1 MLYSH
6 IGLDA
11 ASALS
16 ICKVLRAALQA
27 QQFSAITSLL
37 QPSDDVYHTF
47 HRLILLTPDGKV
59 AYSGKTE
66 DAEAHFE
73 SFGLKR
79 PDEMNIPEF
88 LLRCASTPADLYD
101 VTESGD
107 VPKALS
113 SSSDLADAF
122 ISSSAGKALI
132 NELESRVEKSETAFI
147 SDGSTPRL
155 KDFAQPTSRQIKLLL
170 GRGFTLMKRN
180 PATLMRIVSA
190 IIFGLFIGTLFLQTA
205 SDEDGTFVRSG
216 YVLTLIFLSLICI
229 TIDLPFTF
237 TGRHHSTEQ

>member
-1 MLYSH
+1 MLYH
-6 IGLDA
+6 TPIGLDA

-66 DAEAHFE
+66 DAVAHFE
-73 SFGLKR
+73 SLGLKR

-101 VTESGD
+101 GTESGD
-107 VPKALS
+107 VLPKALS

-122 ISSSAGKALI
+122 ISSSAGQALI
-132 NELESRVEKSETAFI
+132 DELESRVEKSETAFV
-147 SDGSTPRL
+147 SDGSTPKL
-155 KDFAQPTSRQIKLLL
+155 KDFAQPFSRQIKLLL
-170 GRGFTLMKRN
+170 GRGFTL
-180 PATLMRIVSA
+180 
-190 IIFGLFIGTLFLQTA
+190 
-205 SDEDGTFVRSG
+205 
-216 YVLTLIFLSLICI
+216 
-229 TIDLPFTF
+229 
-237 TGRHHSTEQ
+237 